1 MIKFRWRFNG
11 TQEHLGVCLN
21 FRPWLSIPI
30 GPDGSGPYHDIQIA
44 RRLDAINFV
53 RGYVFLGETGMKT
66 YEALIAMSLISG
78 SANATDFSFAG
89 NFEHRNEVQEFN
101 FAVAG
106 TPKEV
111 VMRTWSFA
119 GGINAEGAVV
129 EHGGFDPMV
138 TLFDA
143 SGVRIGF
150 SDDGGTLSARDPV
163 SGHTWDPFLVS
174 LLSPGSYTATVTQF
188 SNFPRGL
195 LTDGFQGTGPAGF
208 NGRDSHWALD
218 VLNVESASLGASYI
232 SPRPSPVSSVP
243 EPESYALLLAGL
255 GLVSYVARRRRDANA
270 GS

>member
-1 MIKFRWRFNG
+1 
-11 TQEHLGVCLN
+11 
-21 FRPWLSIPI
+21 
-30 GPDGSGPYHDIQIA
+30 
-44 RRLDAINFV
+44 
-53 RGYVFLGETGMKT
+53 MKT

-89 NFEHRNEVQEFN
+89 NFKHRDEVQELN
-101 FAVAG
+101 FTVAG
-106 TPKEV
+106 TAKEV
-111 VMRTWSFA
+111 VLRTWSFA
-119 GGINAEGAVV
+119 GGTNAEGAVI

-163 SGHTWDPFLVS
+163 SGHTWDPFLAS
-174 LLSPGSYTATVTQF
+174 LLSPGSYTATVTQY
-188 SNFPRGL
+188 SSFPRGL

-218 VLNVESASLGASYI
+218 VLNVDSASLGASYI
-232 SPRPSPVSSVP
+232 SPMPSPVSSVP

-255 GLVSYVARRRRDANA
+255 GLVSYAARRRRDANA